1 MIIRSHGKSEPAAK
15 HRDLDVKGQLARLKV
30 YLLDFHSSTAT
41 VYMNRVYI

>member
-1 MIIRSHGKSEPAAK
+1 MIIRSHGESEPAAK
-15 HRDLDVKGQLARLKV
+15 HHDLDVEGQLARLKV